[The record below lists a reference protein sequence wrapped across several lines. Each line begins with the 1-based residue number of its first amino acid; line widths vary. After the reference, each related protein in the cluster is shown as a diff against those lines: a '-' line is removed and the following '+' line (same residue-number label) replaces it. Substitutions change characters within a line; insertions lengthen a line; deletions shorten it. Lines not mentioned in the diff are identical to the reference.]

1 MHTHMNRP
9 NSYLLVRFSFSV
21 VILRFTVCV
30 KFSFMELAYLRMCAF
45 IVLDLVSSVLCQ
57 DIGWEECLRND
68 LFCVERDIK
77 TLTQSI
83 SQANLPVCFHV
94 KVICKRVSPVDCISI
109 WLHSWRR
116 QTKSKAWLHR
126 TWTGPELW
134 ENMHNPNR
142 PESLLLNNQIKLEV
156 EKCQLSPLLAK
167 SLDKYLFG
175 HKICHISALILLG
188 CMRCPKQSFED
199 ITRALQL
206 LE

>member
-1 MHTHMNRP
+1 MNRP

-94 KVICKRVSPVDCISI
+94 KVNCKRVRPVDCISI
-109 WLHSWRR
+109 
-116 QTKSKAWLHR
+116 
-126 TWTGPELW
+126 
-134 ENMHNPNR
+134 
-142 PESLLLNNQIKLEV
+142 
-156 EKCQLSPLLAK
+156 
-167 SLDKYLFG
+167 
-175 HKICHISALILLG
+175 
-188 CMRCPKQSFED
+188 
-199 ITRALQL
+199 
-206 LE
+206 